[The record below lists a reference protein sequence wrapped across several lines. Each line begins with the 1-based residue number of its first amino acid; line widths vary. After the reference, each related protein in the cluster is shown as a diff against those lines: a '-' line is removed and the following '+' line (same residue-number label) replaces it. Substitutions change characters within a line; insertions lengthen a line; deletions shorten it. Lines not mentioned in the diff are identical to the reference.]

1 MRFQPIL
8 RRTFLVMVVAA
19 TTSLAVSAP
28 AQANPAEDYV
38 QGNINKGL
46 AILNNKP
53 LSTEQRRGQF
63 ESFLLGLTDMKRIA
77 DFTLGQYRRTA
88 SPADLAAFEGAFQ
101 SYATAVYQSYFAKYA
116 GQTLKVTG
124 SQARTPDDFIV
135 ATQLI
140 DPSDHSGQEPLEVD
154 FRVRTDTGKPVVV
167 DFSVAGIWLAL
178 EERDQFTAFLGQNNG
193 NVPMLVSHL
202 AELAKQFRNGWTT
215 THSHAPNRCKR
226 PALGAGEPAFV
237 FDAVRLIRVNAQA
250 TLLVGFVV
258 VIIAFEPFDMA
269 VAFERQH
276 VGGDAVQEPAVMA
289 DDHGAAGKF
298 LQRRFQRP
306 QRVDIQIVGGLIEQK
321 KIGARFQHLGQM
333 HAVAFAA
340 G

>member
-8 RRTFLVMVVAA
+8 RRAFLAMAVAA
-19 TTSLAVSAP
+19 ATSLAVSVP

-46 AILNNKP
+46 AVLNNKQ

-63 ESFLLGLTDMKRIA
+63 EGFLLGLTDMKRIA

-101 SYATAVYQSYFAKYA
+101 NYPTAVYQSYLSKYA

-140 DPSDHSGQEPLEVD
+140 DPNDHSGQEPLEVD

-202 AELAKQFRNGWTT
+202 ADLAKQFRNG
-215 THSHAPNRCKR
+215 
-226 PALGAGEPAFV
+226 
-237 FDAVRLIRVNAQA
+237 
-250 TLLVGFVV
+250 
-258 VIIAFEPFDMA
+258 
-269 VAFERQH
+269 
-276 VGGDAVQEPAVMA
+276 
-289 DDHGAAGKF
+289 
-298 LQRRFQRP
+298 
-306 QRVDIQIVGGLIEQK
+306 
-321 KIGARFQHLGQM
+321 
-333 HAVAFAA
+333 
-340 G
+340 